1 VTGCWFDGGDGNET
15 GDICN
20 LDVQQLGDYTVQTDW
35 SNQANACL
43 LAPQAS
49 DS

>member
-1 VTGCWFDGGDGNET
+1 VTNGWFGDGDGNET

-20 LDVQQLGDYTVQTDW
+20 ADVQQFGDYTVQTEW

-43 LAPQAS
+43 LAPQAP